1 MYYENK
7 IKVID
12 RVAIVTPTEEISY
25 AEMLKN
31 IRLFARYTPEQKEA
45 KTIVFAEN
53 SVEWIYSFFSI
64 WQNKGIA
71 IPVDASSTVDDV
83 AYILNDA
90 RPEAI
95 WVSGQTEETARQAI
109 EKAGVNTVVLR
120 MDDLSG
126 LAAHAETK

>member
-25 AEMLKN
+25 AEMLEN

-95 WVSGQTEETARQAI
+95 W
-109 EKAGVNTVVLR
+109 
-120 MDDLSG
+120 M
-126 LAAHAETK
+126 